1 MDTNKIVLGSANFG
15 SSVSKNLALSIID
28 YAFDVGINKID
39 TADSYFG
46 SEEIIGSA
54 LKGRRDKFFLA
65 SKVGNPSEIGSGLS
79 ESHIESSLNN
89 SLIKLNTD
97 FLDVY
102 FSHNYDKNT
111 SLFETMSTYNKIKE
125 SGKVNHFGCSNFTL
139 DQLIS
144 SREISSKSNL
154 INYTFV
160 QPVFNIIEFHSE
172 FDFLLY
178 SNKNKLVSWGYSPL
192 AGGLLTGKYLEGI
205 PPTSRASVFPNAN
218 PRQAGFIPK
227 ISASTNKIV
236 RSIITIADEYEVSST
251 QLSISWALS
260 QSAISSVIIG
270 VSSLVQLSHIL
281 DFKIDPEAIAK
292 VDKLLISSF

>member
-1 MDTNKIVLGSANFG
+1 MDKNKIVLGSANFG

-28 YAFDVGINKID
+28 YAFDFGINKID
-39 TADSYFG
+39 TADSYLG

-79 ESHIESSLNN
+79 KSNIESSLNN
-89 SLIKLNTD
+89 SLIKLKTD
-97 FLDVY
+97 YLDVY

-125 SGKVNHFGCSNFTL
+125 SGKANHFGCSNFTL

-144 SREISSKSNL
+144 SREISSQNNL
-154 INYTFV
+154 VNYTFV
-160 QPVFNIIEFHSE
+160 QPVFNIIEFYSQ

-178 SNKNKLVSWGYSPL
+178 CNNNNLVSWGYSPL
-192 AGGLLTGKYLEGI
+192 AGGLLTGKYLGGI
-205 PPTSRASVFPNAN
+205 PPISRASDFPNAN

-227 ISASTNKIV
+227 ISPSTNKIV
-236 RSIITIADEYEVSST
+236 RNIITIADEYKVSST

-270 VSSLVQLSHIL
+270 VSSLAQLSHIL
-281 DFKIDPEAIAK
+281 DFKIDPEAISK
-292 VDKLLISSF
+292 VDKLLIYSF

>member
-1 MDTNKIVLGSANFG
+1 M
-15 SSVSKNLALSIID
+15 
-28 YAFDVGINKID
+28 
-39 TADSYFG
+39 
-46 SEEIIGSA
+46 
-54 LKGRRDKFFLA
+54 A
-65 SKVGNPSEIGSGLS
+65 SKVGNLSEIGSGLS

-111 SLFETMSTYNKIKE
+111 SLFETMSTYNKIKK

-139 DQLIS
+139 SQLIS

-154 INYTFV
+154 VNYTFV
-160 QPVFNIIEFHSE
+160 QPVFNIIEFQAE
-172 FDFLLY
+172 FDFLAY
-178 SNKNKLVSWGYSPL
+178 SNKNELVSWGYSPL
-192 AGGLLTGKYLEGI
+192 AGGLLTGKYLDGI
-205 PPTSRASVFPNAN
+205 PPTSRAAVFPNVN

-227 ISASTNKIV
+227 ISPSTNKIV
-236 RSIITIADEYEVSST
+236 RNIITIADEYKLSST

-281 DFKIDPEAIAK
+281 DTKIDPEAIAK